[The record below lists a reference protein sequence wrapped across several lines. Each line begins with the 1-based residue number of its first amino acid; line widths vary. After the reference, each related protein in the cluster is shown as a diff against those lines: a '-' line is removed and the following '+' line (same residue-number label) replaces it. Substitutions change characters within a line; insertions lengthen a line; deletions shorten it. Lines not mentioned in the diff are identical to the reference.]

1 MKLSTQTI
9 LVLGLVQCVI
19 LTLILV
25 LFFRYQRSLEPG
37 DTTGV
42 TEAATESEK

>member
-25 LFFRYQRSLEPG
+25 LFFRYQRSLESG
-37 DTTGV
+37 DAARV
-42 TEAATESEK
+42 TETVTESEK

>member
-9 LVLGLVQCVI
+9 LVLGLVQCIV

-25 LFFRYQRSLEPG
+25 LFFRYQRTLSSDTADPVSEASLE
-37 DTTGV
+37 
-42 TEAATESEK
+42 SQK